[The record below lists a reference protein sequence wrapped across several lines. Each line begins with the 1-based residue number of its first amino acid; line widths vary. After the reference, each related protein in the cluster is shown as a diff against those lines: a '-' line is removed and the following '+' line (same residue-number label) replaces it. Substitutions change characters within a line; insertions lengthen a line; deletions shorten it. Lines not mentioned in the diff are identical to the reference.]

1 MRGVPLSARPPLAPQ
16 SLPSYFFG
24 VMLKPMTLDA
34 NTPQEQLTPEERREL
49 LRAFADRM
57 LIKATAMDDPEDM
70 PGIERA
76 VRVAAVIERLYSRCD
91 RAEAQAPDPR
101 KLEADR
107 ARHTADAITARVHL
121 AQDLQWGEKRRKEL
135 GPWWD
140 AAETAS
146 DTQTQALASSPGLPQ
161 VAARKPVAKPVIQA
175 PAPAQAAIQTQPEPR
190 TAVETKTAPT
200 AATPQPHKEPAAR
213 NPADT
218 ARSFIKITPTSD
230 PNVTYVDYTD
240 AIANWRVALG
250 FDPMPDDEELEP
262 PSGGRP
268 SG

>member
-1 MRGVPLSARPPLAPQ
+1 MA
-16 SLPSYFFG
+16 
-24 VMLKPMTLDA
+24 LDA
-34 NTPQEQLTPEERREL
+34 STPQQPLTPEERREL

-57 LIKATAMDDPEDM
+57 LLKATAMDDPEDM

-91 RAEAQAPDPR
+91 RAEAHAPDPR

-107 ARHTADAITARVHL
+107 ARNTAAAIQSRIAL
-121 AQDLQWGEKRRKEL
+121 AGTLEWGEKRRRDL

-146 DTQTQALASSPGLPQ
+146 DAQTQALASAPGLPK
-161 VAARKPVAKPVIQA
+161 VAARKPVAKPVVQA
-175 PAPAQAAIQTQPEPR
+175 PAPAQAAIQTQ
-190 TAVETKTAPT
+190 AAP
-200 AATPQPHKEPAAR
+200 
-213 NPADT
+213 
-218 ARSFIKITPTSD
+218 RSFLKITPTSD

-250 FDPMPDDEELEP
+250 FDPMPDDDELPETP
-262 PSGGRP
+262 PGDRP

>member
-1 MRGVPLSARPPLAPQ
+1 
-16 SLPSYFFG
+16 
-24 VMLKPMTLDA
+24 MLNHMALDA
-34 NTPQEQLTPEERREL
+34 STPQQPLTPEERREL

-76 VRVAAVIERLYSRCD
+76 VRVVAVIERLYSRCD
-91 RAEAQAPDPR
+91 RAEAHAPDPR

-107 ARHTADAITARVHL
+107 ARNTAAAIQSRIAL
-121 AQDLQWGEKRRKEL
+121 AGTLEWGEKRRRDL

-146 DTQTQALASSPGLPQ
+146 DAQTQALATAPGLPQ
-161 VAARKPVAKPVIQA
+161 TKPVTT
-175 PAPAQAAIQTQPEPR
+175 PAPASLQTSAPTPAAVQTQPAPR
-190 TAVETKTAPT
+190 TAVETKTAP
-200 AATPQPHKEPAAR
+200 AAVPPQPHPEPADPR
-213 NPADT
+213 PADT
-218 ARSFIKITPTSD
+218 TRSFLKITPTSD

-250 FDPMPDDEELEP
+250 FDPMPDDDERPETPPGGRDP
-262 PSGGRP
+262 PSG
-268 SG
+268 